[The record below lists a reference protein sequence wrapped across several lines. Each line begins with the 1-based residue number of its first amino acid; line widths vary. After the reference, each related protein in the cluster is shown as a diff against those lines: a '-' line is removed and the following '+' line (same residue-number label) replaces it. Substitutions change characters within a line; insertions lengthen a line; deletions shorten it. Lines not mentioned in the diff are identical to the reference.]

1 MTPLWEIIIW
11 FFIIW
16 AKVCIDFY
24 QIKNGHDILHE
35 VEIGGVIFIGILYGI
50 YVAQIKAFDTYFK
63 DVLIFMIASY
73 GLSFDQLLNLV
84 RGKEWYY
91 LSDSPKA
98 SHWDRFF
105 RNNFPLYLGLKTI
118 LLVMTI
124 YGVVNVMKHG

>member
-24 QIKNGHDILHE
+24 QIKKGHDILHE
-35 VEIGGVIFIGILYGI
+35 VEIGAVIFIGILYGI
-50 YVAQIKAFDTYFK
+50 YVAQIKAFDTYFQ

-98 SHWDRFF
+98 SYWDRFF
-105 RNNFPLYLGLKTI
+105 RNNFPLLFGVKIIALI
-118 LLVMTI
+118 FTI
-124 YGVVNVMKHG
+124 YGIIGIFNRS